1 MLQELQDSKASGE
14 VYVFGPTDRR
24 CLGLCHDRDNRNLGG
39 NVMSRELTDAQ
50 IVKAH
55 KPKPVFYTGTE
66 KKKMA
71 RPCLMCGDVI
81 QGTLETLEGHVSR
94 NHPKVVSGYDYTN
107 QAWILDG
114 VYVRCGHP
122 EVGER
127 LPDGQQWT
135 GCQCYGLIHEGEAP
149 MVGASIH

>member
-1 MLQELQDSKASGE
+1 MA
-14 VYVFGPTDRR
+14 
-24 CLGLCHDRDNRNLGG
+24 
-39 NVMSRELTDAQ
+39 RELTDAQ

-55 KPKPVFYTGTE
+55 RPKPIFYTGTE

-81 QGTLETLEGHVSR
+81 QGTLATLEGHVSM
-94 NHPKVVSGYDYTN
+94 NHPKVENGYDYTN
-107 QAWILDG
+107 QAWIMGG

-122 EVGER
+122 DVGAR
-127 LPDGQQWT
+127 TPDGQLWT
-135 GCQCYGLIHEGEAP
+135 GCQCYGLLHEGEAP